1 MKIALVVGINHYKHG
16 GDLFG
21 CVNDAYNV
29 KTILSRHSDG
39 SVNFDCK
46 LLVANSDK
54 DSIER
59 GELKDAV
66 EKLFSTK
73 AEVALF
79 YFAGHGHIEASGGY
93 LLASDAK
100 RGTF

>member
-46 LLVANSDK
+46 LLILSHVQVFVKTPTIFVLS
-54 DSIER
+54 SE
-59 GELKDAV
+59 
-66 EKLFSTK
+66 
-73 AEVALF
+73 
-79 YFAGHGHIEASGGY
+79 
-93 LLASDAK
+93 
-100 RGTF
+100 

>member
-54 DSIER
+54 DSIDR

-66 EKLFSTK
+66 ENYYQLRQRLHYSICRAWTYRSIWGIFVS
-73 AEVALF
+73 F
-79 YFAGHGHIEASGGY
+79 
-93 LLASDAK
+93 
-100 RGTF
+100 